1 MAKEAQLWKWLSSR
15 LPDEG
20 HFCRVESGDTS
31 PGIPDVYGRLPGSR
45 SGTRSIVTWLELK
58 VESSPTA
65 KKPLKKRGLR
75 PDQIRWILEE
85 LDAGGHV
92 WIVVRLGRF
101 VHFIHGSWTHTLN
114 DCDRQTVIRRAKLTL
129 RQGDRDRTDQ
139 AEEIRLLL
147 RDL

>member
-31 PGIPDVYGRLPGSR
+31 PGIPDVYCRLP
-45 SGTRSIVTWLELK
+45 GTRSIVSWLELK
-58 VESSPTA
+58 VESSPTS

-75 PDQIRWILEE
+75 PDQIRWILDE
-85 LDAGGHV
+85 LDTGGSV

-101 VHFIHGSWTHTLN
+101 VHFIHGSWAHTLN
-114 DCDRQTVIRRAKLTL
+114 DCDRKTLIHRSKLTL
-129 RQGDRDRTDQ
+129 MQGDRDRADQ
-139 AEEIRLLL
+139 TKEIRLLL
-147 RDL
+147 RNL

>member
-1 MAKEAQLWKWLSSR
+1 MAKEAQLWKWLSGR
-15 LPDEG
+15 LPEG

-45 SGTRSIVTWLELK
+45 LGTRSIVTWLELK

-75 PDQIRWILEE
+75 PDQIRWINTE
-85 LDAGGHV
+85 LGSGGSV
-92 WIVVRLGRF
+92 WIVVRLGKR
-101 VHFIHGSWTHTLN
+101 VHFVNGFFADKINDWDRKTVIHG
-114 DCDRQTVIRRAKLTL
+114 AELTL
-129 RQGDRDRTDQ
+129 TQGDRDRASQT
-139 AEEIRLLL
+139 ENIRLLL